1 MKIVLM
7 GYMGSGKS
15 FLGKKLAKTLNY
27 NYIDLD
33 EYIVKEEGKSISELF
48 KENGEIYFRKI
59 ETSHLENVLKKNDAA
74 VIALGGGTPCYG
86 TNLKL
91 ISNDKAI
98 VSIYL
103 KASINT
109 LVDRLYPEKDKRPLI
124 SHLNSKAQLVEFI
137 GKHLFERTYYYEQAT
152 FTINVDTKSPQE
164 IIENIVLQ
172 LI

>member
-33 EYIVKEEGKSISELF
+33 EYIVKEEGKFISEIF
-48 KENGEIYFRKI
+48 RENGEIYFRKI
-59 ETSHLENVLKKNDAA
+59 ETSHLENVLKTNDDAI
-74 VIALGGGTPCYG
+74 IALGGGTPCYG
-86 TNLKL
+86 ANLRL
-91 ISNDKAI
+91 INNDKAN

-109 LVDRLYPEKDKRPLI
+109 LVERLYPEKAKRPLI
-124 SHLNSKAQLVEFI
+124 SHLSSKTQLVEFI

-164 IIENIVLQ
+164 IIENIVFK